1 MYKEL
6 FPYKVMAALAP
17 FKPDWLF
24 LQVLSAT
31 NITHTAP
38 CPPPPLPF
46 ITATTISGMPG
57 FIKSVRV
64 LLLSTVLSAYLVVT
78 DECTQ
83 RDNWFMPTEETI
95 STGVAI
101 RVEDGFFR
109 IFPYEN
115 PTLIPFEA
123 AVRGLNPVVAVKLR
137 TSSVLAAMA
146 KVYTPQITSSCKAL
160 NIALQRTTRGV
171 YLH

>member
-1 MYKEL
+1 VTNDLVPVHTSLYKEL
-6 FPYKVMAALAP
+6 FLYKAMA
-17 FKPDWLF
+17 
-24 LQVLSAT
+24 LSAVSPPL
-31 NITHTAP
+31 ISS
-38 CPPPPLPF
+38 CPPAQF
-46 ITATTISGMPG
+46 FTTATTIYGMHG
-57 FIKSVRV
+57 YIKSVG
-64 LLLSTVLSAYLVVT
+64 LLFSALSTYPFVA

-115 PTLIPFEA
+115 PMLIPFEA

-146 KVYTPQITSSCKAL
+146 KV
-160 NIALQRTTRGV
+160 
-171 YLH
+171 